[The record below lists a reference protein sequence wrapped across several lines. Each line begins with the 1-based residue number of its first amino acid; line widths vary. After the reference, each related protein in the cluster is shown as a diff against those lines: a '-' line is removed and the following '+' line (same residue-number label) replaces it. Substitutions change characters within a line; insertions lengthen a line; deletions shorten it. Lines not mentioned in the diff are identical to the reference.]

1 VAHPLSPSLHR
12 IIFILCWG
20 AASALPLV
28 SPAPVAAQATVV
40 TPEVAQKI
48 ERARQRGYWVI
59 EEGDHLYRISRYF
72 VPGIVQVKALAKE
85 LEVLN
90 PNALIYGDPTRLVV
104 GARLFL
110 PKRLLEDS
118 AQSPPAAVA
127 APGSAQSPPAA
138 VAAPGPA
145 RAAPLAPPAP
155 AAKQAPL
162 TAPIAPSVASAP
174 AVQAPAAPQPAPYVD
189 RLMAGAPSAE
199 EEAREDAMQADAS
212 PGLKSMAA
220 ELRTEHRDVTGVG
233 KSDTQALR
241 LRLSRETESW
251 GDFTLE
257 AQAAHVHG
265 AQDGTGEQHTRGSA
279 TLYHDNFALTRDFI
293 ASSAL
298 GVIRPSLPN
307 WLSTSYRVLI
317 APSLLEGAST
327 TIASPTQEFRVAA
340 GQLGRYAGTAIQ
352 DFERTSGSQASASYS
367 QRLGNDWQVGGAAIT
382 MHGSDSVSDHTAAS
396 LAVQRGLSPTGDG
409 VKLQAAM
416 TNSGDGAAWLD
427 AQTRSGRLT
436 QRFGAYYADPDF
448 RFGENATTRDVRG
461 VYWRGDYRV
470 TGDFYG
476 AGVEA
481 VQENLR
487 RDPARG
493 GTESLGLFGNMSL
506 RLDRNTQVGGGLA
519 LRDENARVPTG
530 IDRQTGTVNAFVSHR
545 WDLGQSRLDW
555 NLYQSRPTSLPSER
569 TQTANWNQDWPL
581 LFGID
586 ISTLIGF
593 SDEHLMDRHT
603 KRRLA
608 SLGLRGPIWG
618 NVRWNTTVTAVD
630 VDQPPSSERNYNATA
645 GIDWNIAP
653 EWTLQLYWYRNQI
666 QPGPDNGLLPFSREN
681 TVQLNVRYESAYG
694 APYPRVGG
702 AGGRSGAGTIVGSVF
717 FDENSDGLRGPNE
730 RGAPGV
736 VLILDERQS
745 VVTDNEGRFRFGL
758 VPAGRHRVRIVVERV
773 ALPWGLEDESPRE
786 LAVDVRADAR
796 LDVGLTR
803 IAP

>member
-1 VAHPLSPSLHR
+1 MARLLPAPLHR
-12 IIFILCWG
+12 VIFFLCWG
-20 AASALPLV
+20 ALSVPPLAIPAPAAAQSTVV
-28 SPAPVAAQATVV
+28 SPET
-40 TPEVAQKI
+40 AQKI

-72 VPGIVQVKALAKE
+72 VSGIVQVRALAKE
-85 LEVLN
+85 LETLN
-90 PNALIYGDPTRLVV
+90 SNALIFGDPTRLVV

-110 PKRLLEDS
+110 PKRLFEDS
-118 AQSPPAAVA
+118 AA
-127 APGSAQSPPAA
+127 APPTGTTI
-138 VAAPGPA
+138 
-145 RAAPLAPPAP
+145 PAP
-155 AAKQAPL
+155 AAATARAPPL
-162 TAPIAPSVASAP
+162 EPPVPAAKETPLAAPVAPSAAAAPDVQAAP
-174 AVQAPAAPQPAPYVD
+174 ASRPAPYVD

-199 EEAREDAMQADAS
+199 EEAREEAKQDDAN
-212 PGLKSMAA
+212 PGLRTMAA
-220 ELRTEHRDVTGVG
+220 ELRTEHRDVTGLG
-233 KSDTQALR
+233 NSDTQALR
-241 LRLSRETESW
+241 LRLSRETERW

-257 AQAAHVHG
+257 GQAAHVHG
-265 AQDGTGEQHTRGSA
+265 PADGPGGQRTRGSA

-352 DFERTSGSQASASYS
+352 EFERTSGSQASASYT

-382 MHGSDSVSDHTAAS
+382 THGSDAVSDHSAAS

-409 VKLQAAM
+409 VKLQAAV
-416 TNSGDGAAWLD
+416 TDHGDGAAWLD

-470 TGDFYG
+470 TGNFYG

-487 RDPARG
+487 HDPARG
-493 GTESLGLFGNMSL
+493 GTESVGVFGNVAL
-506 RLDRNTQVGGGLA
+506 RLDRNTQVGGGLS
-519 LRDENARVPTG
+519 LRDENARVATG

-555 NLYQSRPTSLPSER
+555 NLYESRPKALTTER
-569 TQTANWNQDWPL
+569 TQTANWNQDWPV
-581 LFGID
+581 LFGVEVN
-586 ISTLIGF
+586 TLIGF
-593 SDEHLMDRHT
+593 SDERLADRHT

-608 SLGLRGPIWG
+608 SLGLRGPFWG
-618 NVRWNTTVTAVD
+618 NVRWNTTLTAVD

-645 GIDWNIAP
+645 GIDWNISP

-666 QPGPDNGLLPFSREN
+666 QPGPDNGLLPFNRES
-681 TVQLNVRYESAYG
+681 TVQLNVRYESTYG

-702 AGGRSGAGTIVGSVF
+702 IGGRSGAGAISGSVF
-717 FDENSDGLRGPNE
+717 FDENGDGARGPNE

-786 LAVDVRADAR
+786 LAVDVRGDAR
-796 LDVGLTR
+796 LEVGLTR